1 MFLKTPEQF
10 KALDCMEAN
19 FGPFNCRL
27 YVYNKL
33 LYMTFCVSLSM
44 GSLPLPDWLATQH
57 GWEIHFL
64 FAAYQFLM

>member
-1 MFLKTPEQF
+1 
-10 KALDCMEAN
+10 MEAN

-33 LYMTFCVSLSM
+33 LYMTFCVSWSM